1 MVRMQVDSVAMESL
15 LGPVLADIF
24 MIELGKGILP
34 ELTECI
40 KNWKRYV
47 DGTISFVKLGT
58 INHII
63 AKLKSF
69 DNNIRFTFEEEEK
82 GTLPFLDVLIC
93 RKGNSIVTNVFRKP
107 TNNDIYLN
115 KNASEPDI
123 WKRGILK
130 TLVEKELKCFEK
142 VFHETNNY
150 PQHII
155 K

>member
-1 MVRMQVDSVAMESL
+1 MQVDSVAMGSL

-58 INHII
+58 INYITT
-63 AKLKSF
+63 KLKSF
-69 DNNIRFTFEEEEK
+69 DNNIQFTFEEEDK
-82 GTLPFLDVLIC
+82 GTLPFLDVLIR

-115 KNASEPDI
+115 KNAF
-123 WKRGILK
+123 G
-130 TLVEKELKCFEK
+130 KEEF
-142 VFHETNNY
+142 
-150 PQHII
+150 
-155 K
+155 